1 VDRRVDRGDGG
12 LTRKIRWGWI
22 AAAAP
27 PALFIGYFFAYPL
40 IRILTLGL
48 SELSI
53 GASGLE
59 ARLLRVGWFTLWQA
73 TVSTILTFLAAAPLT
88 WAVSSYRFPGRRLAM
103 ALATVPFV
111 LPTVVVGTAFVALGW
126 TESIAAI
133 LAAHVFFNVAVVVR
147 TVSTLWSRIDPRI
160 HEAARVLGASEWVV
174 FRKVTLPLLRPAI
187 AAAASIVFLFTFTS
201 FGVVLI
207 LGGFQYATL
216 EVEIYR
222 QAVTLFD
229 LPLAAALAV
238 VQLVGVT
245 GALYWYSRYQERTA
259 VAWTLE
265 RGTNLKH
272 PRGRAR
278 LAVLA
283 ATLGTLVILAVPVS
297 VLVSRSLS
305 GNYYQALFVDDPVV
319 GTPISSIA
327 NSLLFA
333 MVATVLATII
343 GIMAATVITGRSGQ
357 LSRWFDLTLMLPL
370 GTSAVTIGFGFIV
383 ALDWP
388 VDIRAS
394 IWLVPIAHALVAI
407 PFVVRSTVP
416 TLRSVPPETRQAAA
430 ILGASPFRV
439 WREIDLP
446 IVSRAAL
453 VGAAF
458 AFVISLGEFGATS
471 FIARPS
477 STTMPTM
484 IFRLLSRPGEVSF
497 GMAMAL
503 SVVLA
508 VVTLGVVLAIDRAR
522 FGELGSF

>member
-1 VDRRVDRGDGG
+1 MAV
-12 LTRKIRWGWI
+12 
-22 AAAAP
+22 AALP
-27 PALFIGYFFAYPL
+27 VLFIGYFFAYPL
-40 IRILTLGL
+40 FRILSLGL

-59 ARLLRVGWFTLWQA
+59 ARLARVGWFTVWQA
-73 TVSTILTFLAAAPLT
+73 TVSTVLTFLAAAPLT
-88 WAVSSYRFPGRRLAM
+88 WAVSSYEFKGRRAAM

-111 LPTVVVGTAFVALGW
+111 MPTVVVGTAFVALGFQ
-126 TESIAAI
+126 ESIVAI

-147 TVSTLWSRIDPRI
+147 TVSTLWSRIDPRLY
-160 HEAARVLGASEWVV
+160 EAARVLGASEWRV
-174 FRKVTLPLLRPAI
+174 FRRVTLPLLRPAM

-229 LPLAAALAV
+229 LPLAATLAI
-238 VQLVGVT
+238 VQLVGVS
-245 GALYWYSRYQERTA
+245 GALYWYSHYQERTA
-259 VAWTLE
+259 VSWTLE
-265 RGTNLKH
+265 RGTNLKR
-272 PRGRAR
+272 PRGKARAGV
-278 LAVLA
+278 AA
-283 ATLGTLVILAVPVS
+283 ATVGTLLALAIPLAI
-297 VLVSRSLS
+297 LVSRSFEGS
-305 GNYYQALFVDDPVV
+305 FYQSLFREDRVV
-319 GTPISSIA
+319 GTPIASIW
-327 NSLLFA
+327 NSLTFA
-333 MVATVLATII
+333 VVATVLATVV
-343 GIMAATVITGRSGQ
+343 GILAATVITGRSGR

-394 IWLVPIAHALVAI
+394 MWLVPIAHALVAI

-416 TLRSVPPETRQAAA
+416 TLRSVPAQTRDAASV
-430 ILGASPFRV
+430 LGASPFRV

-446 IVSRAAL
+446 IVSRAAM
-453 VGAAF
+453 VGTAF

-471 FIARPS
+471 FVARPTS
-477 STTMPTM
+477 ATIPTM
-484 IFRLLSRPGEVSF
+484 IFRLLSRPGETSF

-508 VVTLGVVLAIDRAR
+508 VLTAGVVMAIDRAR

>member
-1 VDRRVDRGDGG
+1 MRRF
-12 LTRKIRWGWI
+12 RWGW
-22 AAAAP
+22 AAVAALP
-27 PALFIGYFFAYPL
+27 VIFTGYFFVYPL
-40 IRILTLGL
+40 VRILTLGL
-48 SELSI
+48 AELSV
-53 GASGLE
+53 GFSGVE
-59 ARLLRVGWFTLWQA
+59 ARLFRVGWFTLWQA

-88 WAVSSYRFPGRRLAM
+88 WAVSSYEFKGRRLAM

-111 LPTVVVGTAFVALGW
+111 LPTVVVGTSFVALGW
-126 TESIAAI
+126 TESIGAI
-133 LAAHVFFNVAVVVR
+133 LGAHVFFNIAVVVR
-147 TVSTLWSRIDPRI
+147 TVSTLWARIDPRI
-160 HEAARVLGASEWVV
+160 QEAARVLGASEWEV
-174 FRKVTLPLLRPAI
+174 FRRITLPLLRPAM

-207 LGGFQYATL
+207 LGGFRYATL

-229 LPLAAALAV
+229 LPLAATLAI
-238 VQLVGVT
+238 VQMIGVT
-245 GALYWYSRYQERTA
+245 AALYWYSRYQERTA

-265 RGTNLKH
+265 RGTNLKR

-278 LAVLA
+278 IGVVAATVGTLA
-283 ATLGTLVILAVPVS
+283 ALAVPLS
-297 VLVSRSLS
+297 VLVSRSFT
-305 GNYYQALFVDDPVV
+305 GPFYEAIFRDDRVL
-319 GTPISSIA
+319 GTPIDSVR
-327 NSLLFA
+327 NSLSFA
-333 MVATVLATII
+333 VMAMVLATVI
-343 GIMAATVITGRSGQ
+343 GMLAATVITGRIGAI
-357 LSRWFDLTLMLPL
+357 SRWFDLTLMLPL

-388 VDIRAS
+388 VDLRAS
-394 IWLVPIAHALVAI
+394 VWLVPIAHALVAV

-416 TLRSVPPETRQAAA
+416 TLRSVPAETREAAA
-430 ILGASPFRV
+430 VLGASPFRV

-453 VGAAF
+453 VGSAF

-471 FIARPS
+471 FVARPA
-477 STTMPTM
+477 STTIPTM
-484 IFRLLSRPGEVSF
+484 IFRLLSRPGETSF

-508 VVTLGVVLAIDRAR
+508 VITAGVVMAIDRVR

>member
-1 VDRRVDRGDGG
+1 MRR
-12 LTRKIRWGWI
+12 IRWGWVAV
-22 AAAAP
+22 AAVP
-27 PALFIGYFFAYPL
+27 TIFIGYFFAYPL
-40 IRILTLGL
+40 FRILGLGL

-59 ARLLRVGWFTLWQA
+59 ARLVRVGWFTLWQA
-73 TVSTILTFLAAAPLT
+73 TVSTVLTFILAAPLT
-88 WAVSSYRFPGRRLAM
+88 WAVSTFEFRGRRLAT
-103 ALATVPFV
+103 ALVTVPFV
-111 LPTVVVGTAFVALGW
+111 LPTVVVGSAFVALGW
-126 TESIAAI
+126 QDSIGAI

-147 TVSTLWSRIDPRI
+147 TVSTLWSRIDPRLL
-160 HEAARVLGASEWVV
+160 EAGRVLGASNWQV
-174 FRKVTLPLLRPAI
+174 FRTITLPLLRPAL

-259 VAWTLE
+259 AKWTLN
-265 RGTNLKH
+265 RGSNRRRLQ
-272 PRGRAR
+272 GRAR
-278 LAVLA
+278 YGVLA
-283 ATLGTLVILAVPVS
+283 AVLGTLGLLAIPLG

-305 GNYYQALFVDDPVV
+305 GSFYRALFQEDPVV
-319 GTPISSIA
+319 GTPISSVG
-327 NSLLFA
+327 NSLWFGVVA
-333 MVATVLATII
+333 MLLATIV
-343 GIMAATVITGRSGQ
+343 GVMAATVISGRTGR

-388 VDIRAS
+388 VDLRAS
-394 IWLVPIAHALVAI
+394 AWLVPIAHALVAV
-407 PFVVRSTVP
+407 PFVVRNTVP
-416 TLRSVPPETRQAAA
+416 TLRSVESQTREAAA
-430 ILGASPFRV
+430 VLGASPFRV

-446 IVSRAAL
+446 LVSRAAM
-453 VGAAF
+453 VGAGF

-477 STTMPTM
+477 SATIPVM
-484 IFRLLSRPGEVSF
+484 IFRLLSRPGETSF

-508 VVTLGVVLAIDRAR
+508 AITAAVVLAIDRAR
-522 FGELGSF
+522 LGDLGSF

>member
-1 VDRRVDRGDGG
+1 MK
-12 LTRKIRWGWI
+12 KIRWGW
-22 AAAAP
+22 AAVAALP
-27 PALFIGYFFAYPL
+27 VLFIGYFFVYPL
-40 IRILTLGL
+40 ARILGLGL

-59 ARLLRVGWFTLWQA
+59 ARLVRVGWFTLWQA
-73 TVSTILTFLAAAPLT
+73 TVSTALTFLAAAPLT
-88 WAVSSYRFPGRRLAM
+88 WAVSSYRFKGRRLAM

-126 TESIAAI
+126 SESIAAI

-147 TVSTLWSRIDPRI
+147 TVSTLWSRIDPRLQ
-160 HEAARVLGASEWVV
+160 EAARVLGASPWKV
-174 FRKVTLPLLRPAI
+174 FMRITLPLLRPAL
-187 AAAASIVFLFTFTS
+187 AAAGSIVFLFTFTS

-229 LPLAAALAV
+229 LPLAATLAI
-238 VQLVGVT
+238 VQLVGVS

-265 RGTNLKH
+265 RGANLRR

-278 LAVLA
+278 LGVAVATVATLAALAIPLGVLVARSLSGRAYQALLQDDRVVGSPVTAVGNSLRFAVVAMVLATIVGLLA
-283 ATLGTLVILAVPVS
+283 ATL
-297 VLVSRSLS
+297 
-305 GNYYQALFVDDPVV
+305 
-319 GTPISSIA
+319 ISA
-327 NSLLFA
+327 RA
-333 MVATVLATII
+333 
-343 GIMAATVITGRSGQ
+343 GR

-370 GTSAVTIGFGFIV
+370 GTSAVTIGFGFIL

-388 VDIRAS
+388 VDLRAS
-394 IWLVPIAHALVAI
+394 PWLVPIAHALVAI

-416 TLRSVPPETRQAAA
+416 TLRSIPPETREAAA
-430 ILGASPFRV
+430 VLGASPFRV
-439 WREIDLP
+439 WRRIDLP

-453 VGAAF
+453 VGAGF

-471 FIARPS
+471 FVSRPDS
-477 STTMPTM
+477 VTIPTM
-484 IFRLLSRPGEVSF
+484 IFRLLSRPGETSF
-497 GMAMAL
+497 AMAMAL
-503 SVVLA
+503 SVILA
-508 VVTLGVVLAIDRAR
+508 LITAGVVLAVDRAR
-522 FGELGSF
+522 IGELGSF